1 MDLNPTLQRIPE
13 PELMNDAEQARAYA
27 EADFSAPHNH
37 FVALF
42 KSRFPHGPGSGP
54 VLDLGCGPA
63 DITLR
68 FARAFPDCPID
79 GIDGAPAM
87 LELGI
92 KAIRAAGLQHR
103 IRLVQG
109 YLPGAKAPESR
120 YGAVISNSLLHHLAD
135 PAVLWQSILCWSEPG
150 AAIFVMDLMRPSTAA
165 EVARLVET
173 YAGAAPEILQR
184 DFSHS
189 LCAAYRPDEIRQQ
202 LAIAGL
208 AHLAVDVVSDRHLV
222 ISGTL

>member
-1 MDLNPTLQRIPE
+1 MLRIPE
-13 PELMNDAEQARAYA
+13 PELMNEAEQALAYA
-27 EADFSAPHNH
+27 EADFSVPHNH
-37 FVALF
+37 FIALF
-42 KSRFPHGPGSGP
+42 NSRFPHGPGSGP
-54 VLDLGCGPA
+54 ILDLGCGPA

-68 FARAFPDCPID
+68 FALAFPDCHID

-92 KAIRAAGLQHR
+92 KAIQAAGLQHR

-135 PAVLWQSILCWSEPG
+135 PAVLWQSILRWSEPG
-150 AAIFVMDLMRPSTAA
+150 AAIFVMDLMRPGTAA

-173 YAGAAPEILQR
+173 HAATEPAILR
-184 DFSHS
+184 CDFSHS
-189 LCAAYRPDEIRQQ
+189 LFAAYRPDEIRQQ
-202 LAIAGL
+202 LAVAGL
-208 AHLAVDVVSDRHLV
+208 DHLAVDVVSDRHLV
-222 ISGTL
+222 ISGIR